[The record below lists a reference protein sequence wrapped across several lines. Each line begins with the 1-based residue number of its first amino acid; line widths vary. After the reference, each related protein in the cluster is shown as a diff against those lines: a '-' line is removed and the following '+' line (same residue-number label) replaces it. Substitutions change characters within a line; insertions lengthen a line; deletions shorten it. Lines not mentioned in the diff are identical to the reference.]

1 MLTEH
6 EDDWFGNQLPNTG
19 ASVRYSMVDA
29 HNFLARAEQEF
40 ERDEVFHLLKW
51 VRMACAQNGVDLNDF
66 LARENTTED
75 RLKEIERIGYK
86 GFAETFLNY
95 LRSWKEIVGKFDKDV
110 GVSFYIDCIRM
121 ALRHG
126 NWKLED
132 INSSEEELSE
142 YKERGK
148 AKNEATDLLMGMLNK
163 KMTDSEF
170 KNPDAVK
177 RFRALLLEAVC
188 RLDQIVIPKREVVTE
203 EEIASL
209 E

>member
-1 MLTEH
+1 MLTER

-19 ASVRYSMVDA
+19 ASVQYSMEDA
-29 HNFLARAEQEF
+29 HNFLARAEREF
-40 ERDEVFHLLKW
+40 EKDEVFHLLKW
-51 VRMACAQNGVDLNDF
+51 VRMACAQNGVALNDF
-66 LARENTTED
+66 LGRENTTEG

-86 GFAETFLNY
+86 WFAKTFLDY
-95 LRSWKEIVGKFDKDV
+95 LRSWEEIVKKLDKDV

-126 NWKLED
+126 NWTLDD
-132 INSSEEELSE
+132 IDSTEEELSE
-142 YKERGK
+142 YKDRGK
-148 AKNEATDLLMGMLNK
+148 AKDEASDLLEEMLK
-163 KMTDSEF
+163 RKMTDGKF
-170 KNPDAVK
+170 KNPDSVR

-203 EEIASL
+203 EELASL